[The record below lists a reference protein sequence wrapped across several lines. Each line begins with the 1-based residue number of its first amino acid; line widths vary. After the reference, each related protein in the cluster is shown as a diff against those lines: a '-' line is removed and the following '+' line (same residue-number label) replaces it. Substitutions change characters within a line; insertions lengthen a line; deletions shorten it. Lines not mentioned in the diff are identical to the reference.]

1 MKLMEYQGKDLFRRV
16 GIPTPA
22 GVYATT
28 AAEVESYIREHP
40 GSWVLKSQVMMGGRG
55 KAGGI
60 KFAADAPEGGA
71 LARELI
77 GKVLKSVQNPDGEE
91 VKSLLV
97 EEKVDIASEAYVSIA
112 IDRAAKKPVVL
123 VTAQGGMDVEEV
135 AERDP
140 SAISKYWIDPAA
152 GYSAY
157 IGRQLAFD
165 AELPEGY
172 RKAFPAVLGALYALF
187 MEYGANLVEI
197 NPLVL
202 TKDGRVIAS
211 DAKVE
216 LDDNGLYRHPDI
228 AAWNK
233 QSPADEDQ
241 AAAVAIGLGMS
252 NYARFEDEAGQPAKT
267 IGTIANGAGLGMGT
281 MDAVKNAGGGAANF
295 LDIGGGAQAELVKN
309 SYDLVTSDARVKA
322 MFINIFGGITR
333 GDQVALGIVEALK
346 GDDVRK
352 VPLVIRL
359 TGTNAEEGRKI
370 LADAGF
376 YPVETMDEGA
386 ARAVALANGAAI

>member
-16 GIPTPA
+16 GIPTPN
-22 GVYATT
+22 GVYATD
-28 AAEVESYIREHP
+28 AGDVRAFISAHP

-60 KFAADAPEGGA
+60 KFADDAQQGET
-71 LARELI
+71 LARELL
-77 GKVLKSVQNPDGEE
+77 GKVLKSIQNPDGEE

-97 EEKVDIASEAYVSIA
+97 EEKVDIASEAYVSIT
-112 IDRAAKKPVVL
+112 IDRAAKKPVVI
-123 VTAQGGMDVEEV
+123 VTSQGGMDVEEV
-135 AERDP
+135 AESHPD
-140 SAISKYWIDPAA
+140 AISKYWIDPAI

-157 IGRQLAFD
+157 VGRRLAF
-165 AELPEGY
+165 AAKLPAGY
-172 RKAFPAVLGALYALF
+172 RKAFPGILGALYTLF

-216 LDDNGLYRHPDI
+216 LDDNGLYKHPEI
-228 AAWNK
+228 AQWNSE
-233 QSPADEDQ
+233 SPADEDQ

-252 NYARFEDEAGQPAKT
+252 NYAKLPDEDGR
-267 IGTIANGAGLGMGT
+267 IGNVGVIANGAGLGMGT

-295 LDIGGGAQAELVKN
+295 LDIGGGAQAELVKK
-309 SYDLVTSDARVKA
+309 SYNLVTSDPRVKA

-333 GDQVALGIVEALK
+333 GDQVAKGIVEALA

-352 VPLVIRL
+352 VPLVVRL
-359 TGTNAEEGRKI
+359 TGTNAEEGRAI
-370 LADAGF
+370 LAQAGF
-376 YPVETMDEGA
+376 VPVETMDEGA
-386 ARAVALANGAAI
+386 ARAVALASGGS

>member
-22 GVYATT
+22 GVYATS
-28 AAEVESYIREHP
+28 ADEVERYVAEHP

-60 KFAADAPEGGA
+60 KFADDAATGGA

-77 GKVLKSVQNPDGEE
+77 GKVLKSVQNPEGEE

-112 IDRAAKKPVVL
+112 IDRATKKPVVL

-135 AERDP
+135 AEREPD
-140 SAISKYWIDPAA
+140 AISKYWIDPAA
-152 GYSAY
+152 GYSSF
-157 IGRQLAFD
+157 IGRRLAFD
-165 AELPEGY
+165 AKLPEGY
-172 RKAFPAVLGALYALF
+172 RKAFPAILGALYALF
-187 MEYGANLVEI
+187 MDYGANLVEI

-216 LDDNGLYRHPDI
+216 LDDNGLYRHPDV

-252 NYARFEDEAGQPAKT
+252 NYAKLDGT
-267 IGTIANGAGLGMGT
+267 IGVIANGAGLGMGT
-281 MDAVKNAGGGAANF
+281 MDAIRNAGGAAANF
-295 LDIGGGAQAELVKN
+295 LDIGGGAQAELVKK
-309 SYDLVTSDARVKA
+309 SYNLVTSDPKVKA

-333 GDQVALGIVEALK
+333 GDQVAQGIVDALK
-346 GDDVRK
+346 GGDVRE
-352 VPLVIRL
+352 VPLVVRL

-370 LADAGF
+370 LAEAGF
-376 YPVETMDEGA
+376 VPVETMDEGA
-386 ARAVALANGAAI
+386 ARAVALANGEAK

>member
-16 GIPTPA
+16 GIPTPN

-28 AAEVESYIREHP
+28 ADEVTAYIAAHP

-60 KFAADAPEGGA
+60 KFADGA
-71 LARELI
+71 QQGETLARELI
-77 GKVLKSVQNPDGEE
+77 GKVLKSIQNPDGEE

-140 SAISKYWIDPAA
+140 DAIKKFWIDPAA
-152 GYSAY
+152 GYSAF
-157 IGRQLAFD
+157 IGRQLAFE
-165 AELPEGY
+165 AKLPDGY
-172 RKAFPAVLGALYALF
+172 RKAFPAILGALYALF
-187 MEYGANLVEI
+187 MDYGANLVEI

-216 LDDNGLYRHPDI
+216 LDDNGLYKHPDV
-228 AAWNK
+228 AEWNS

-252 NYARFEDEAGQPAKT
+252 NYAKLGGT
-267 IGTIANGAGLGMGT
+267 IGVIANGAGLGMGT
-281 MDAVKNAGGGAANF
+281 MDAIRNAGGEAANF
-295 LDIGGGAQAELVKN
+295 LDIGGGAQADLVKK
-309 SYDLVTSDARVKA
+309 SYNLVTSDPKVKA

-333 GDQVALGIVEALK
+333 GDQVAKGIVEALK
-346 GDDVRK
+346 GGDVRE
-352 VPLVIRL
+352 VPLVVRL

-370 LADAGF
+370 LDAAGF
-376 YPVETMDEGA
+376 VPVETMDEGA
-386 ARAVALANGAAI
+386 ARAVALASVA